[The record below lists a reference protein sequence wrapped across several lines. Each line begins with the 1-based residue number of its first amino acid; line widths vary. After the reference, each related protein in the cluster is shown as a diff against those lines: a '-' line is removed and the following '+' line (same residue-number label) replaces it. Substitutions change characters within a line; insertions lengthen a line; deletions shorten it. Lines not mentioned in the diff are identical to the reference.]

1 MNVPGSRRY
10 ESSKGPPPASR
21 TIEGSIMQRARL
33 ILIPA
38 ICAVAFAFGTPAMA
52 LNPQPLPPGF
62 KQPTTFHASRTQ
74 VYACSGKHF
83 STFSSGRMAR

>member
-1 MNVPGSRRY
+1 MDVGLSRNIE
-10 ESSKGPPPASR
+10 ESMMP
-21 TIEGSIMQRARL
+21 RAKL

-62 KQPTTFHASRTQ
+62 KQPTTFHASQVQ
-74 VYACSGKHF
+74 VYAASGKHF
-83 STFSSGRMAR
+83 PKNSSGRMFH

>member
-1 MNVPGSRRY
+1 MNVPRGWRY
-10 ESSKGPPPASR
+10 ESSKGPHPASR
-21 TIEGSIMQRARL
+21 DIEGSIMLRAKL

-74 VYACSGKHF
+74 VYACTGTHYSKY
-83 STFSSGRMAR
+83 SSGRMFH

>member
-1 MNVPGSRRY
+1 MNVPGSSCNK
-10 ESSKGPPPASR
+10 SSKGPHPASR
-21 TIEGSIMQRARL
+21 NIEESIMPRAKL

-74 VYACSGKHF
+74 VYACNGQHYSKL
-83 STFSSGRMAR
+83 SSGRMFH

>member
-1 MNVPGSRRY
+1 
-10 ESSKGPPPASR
+10 
-21 TIEGSIMQRARL
+21 MQRAKL
-33 ILIPA
+33 MLIPA
-38 ICAVAFAFGTPAMA
+38 ICAAAFTLATPAMA

-83 STFSSGRMAR
+83 STFSAVRMAR